1 MSTMTAIFENG
12 VFRPL
17 GTVQLPEHTR
27 VEVELPELPARA
39 EVSDE
44 VPLVSETVTS
54 ASGRLVLAPTGIAV
68 HSGKAVRDVRDDL
81 ARPGARR

>member
-17 GTVQLPEHTR
+17 GTVRLPEHTR
-27 VEVELPELPARA
+27 VEVALPDLPAGA
-39 EVSDE
+39 D

-54 ASGRLVLAPTGIAV
+54 AHGRLVLTPTGLAV
-68 HSGKAVRDVRDDL
+68 DSAKAVREVRDDL
-81 ARPGARR
+81 ANRAARK